1 MYILWVKKLVFGGEG
16 LARLDGTCFSQ
27 LFGIHVVGR
36 KGQLEATTGYCFS
49 STNFF
54 SNITVSNNSTLK
66 GFNSTNN
73 FCDQARVFYFQLS
86 NVLRLCQRGL
96 PVVPNLYYTVVS
108 CQWNLI
114 HPYCLP
120 SSRYLHVP
128 YVFLCKSASRAI
140 FSCMASI
147 EIR

>member
-1 MYILWVKKLVFGGEG
+1 M
-16 LARLDGTCFSQ
+16 
-27 LFGIHVVGR
+27 
-36 KGQLEATTGYCFS
+36 
-49 STNFF
+49 ST
-54 SNITVSNNSTLK
+54 S
-66 GFNSTNN
+66 
-73 FCDQARVFYFQLS
+73 
-86 NVLRLCQRGL
+86 L

-147 EIR
+147 EIRCCLYSNFPHSSYSKLCSNHSGLDSGGLARHRLSKSYFRCLFLLHSQLFGVVLLSHYSPASTFSMS